1 MWNSIKKL
9 RVILTRSD
17 RFQLVSLL
25 GCVLVATVFEVIG
38 VFSVLPFMQ
47 VVSTPELI
55 KTNEWLKWLNTTME
69 FSSDRS
75 MMVWMGVGVLG
86 IYFLTALVNTVNGW
100 LISRTVWRIAHLLCM
115 RLLHRYTQ
123 MPFEFFLRSNSA
135 ELVKKVI
142 SDIHSLVSGVI
153 MAGCQFLASAFKIL
167 FILLFLFVYSPK
179 LALLAFVIYGSAY
192 GLLHLA
198 RHRYLER
205 LGSERL
211 ETISMRIKLF
221 TETLSGIRTL
231 RVNGATNLFV
241 NQFETAS
248 ARFSDIQPRFLLTNL
263 VPKHVIEL
271 LAFSGIIGIVLFVL
285 INGHSLLEIIP
296 TLSVFAIATYK
307 LLPALNSAFYQAANF
322 SLNLPVID
330 VVYEDLRQNSDL
342 LPPLD
347 QFHSAPPV
355 VLKRQIHVD
364 DVTYR
369 YDEES
374 VAVLNGINLKIE
386 KGSRNA
392 LVGTTGCGKST
403 LIDVM
408 VGLLFPEVGSLVV
421 DGTSLTRKN
430 VSGWQRKIAYVP
442 QEVFLYDVSIAAN
455 IALGVPREDIDLD
468 LVKKSAELA
477 QAADFIESDTL
488 QGFDTIIG
496 EHGVRLSGGQR
507 QRLGLA
513 RAFYLQ
519 PDVLFLD
526 EATSALD
533 SVTEEAVMHSIEN
546 RMPGI
551 TVVMIAHRL
560 STVKFCDTIFYI
572 EKGRVV
578 DSGNF
583 KDLTISCPAFRQM
596 VEVGDQKV

>member
-55 KTNEWLKWLNTTME
+55 KTNAWLKWLNTTME

-369 YDEES
+369 YDDES

-596 VEVGDQKV
+596 AEVGDQKV

>member
-1 MWNSIKKL
+1 
-9 RVILTRSD
+9 
-17 RFQLVSLL
+17 
-25 GCVLVATVFEVIG
+25 
-38 VFSVLPFMQ
+38 
-47 VVSTPELI
+47 
-55 KTNEWLKWLNTTME
+55 
-69 FSSDRS
+69 
-75 MMVWMGVGVLG
+75 
-86 IYFLTALVNTVNGW
+86 
-100 LISRTVWRIAHLLCM
+100 
-115 RLLHRYTQ
+115 
-123 MPFEFFLRSNSA
+123 
-135 ELVKKVI
+135 
-142 SDIHSLVSGVI
+142 
-153 MAGCQFLASAFKIL
+153 
-167 FILLFLFVYSPK
+167 
-179 LALLAFVIYGSAY
+179 
-192 GLLHLA
+192 
-198 RHRYLER
+198 
-205 LGSERL
+205 
-211 ETISMRIKLF
+211 MRIKLF

-307 LLPALNSAFYQAANF
+307 LLPALNSAFYRAANF

-369 YDEES
+369 YDDES

-455 IALGVPREDIDLD
+455 IALGVPVSYTHL
-468 LVKKSAELA
+468 
-477 QAADFIESDTL
+477 TL
-488 QGFDTIIG
+488 PTIC
-496 EHGVRLSGGQR
+496 
-507 QRLGLA
+507 
-513 RAFYLQ
+513 
-519 PDVLFLD
+519 
-526 EATSALD
+526 
-533 SVTEEAVMHSIEN
+533 SV
-546 RMPGI
+546 
-551 TVVMIAHRL
+551 
-560 STVKFCDTIFYI
+560 
-572 EKGRVV
+572 
-578 DSGNF
+578 
-583 KDLTISCPAFRQM
+583 
-596 VEVGDQKV
+596 

>member
-1 MWNSIKKL
+1 
-9 RVILTRSD
+9 
-17 RFQLVSLL
+17 
-25 GCVLVATVFEVIG
+25 VLVATVFEVIG

-55 KTNEWLKWLNTTME
+55 KTNAWLKWLNTTME

-369 YDEES
+369 YDDES

-596 VEVGDQKV
+596 AEVGDQKV

>member
-369 YDEES
+369 YDDES

-519 PDVLFLD
+519 PEVLFLD

-533 SVTEEAVMHSIEN
+533 SVTEEAVMHSVEN
-546 RMPGI
+546 QMPGI

-596 VEVGDQKV
+596 SEVGDQKV

>member
-369 YDEES
+369 YDDES

-596 VEVGDQKV
+596 AEVGDQKV

>member
-55 KTNEWLKWLNTTME
+55 KTNAWLKWLNTTME

-369 YDEES
+369 YDDES